1 MNQPKR
7 IVECSRT
14 DNFHV
19 ERTPGVD
26 QFFKDARKF
35 PILSKE
41 EERRLLVKAKTGN
54 DEEAKDARDR
64 LIECNQLFI
73 ASIAKKMNTNGNFL
87 DLINEGNIA
96 LMIGIDEFDL
106 SKEHR
111 LMSYAVHWI
120 RKRMTDY
127 NIKYAKIVKP
137 NNANLIYTYA
147 RKARNAFFLKYERYP
162 SLEELKEVI
171 NETYHVKVS
180 YVSDLEPFVVKMIM
194 NDRERDSSEDINGGF
209 MDEYDTRTATNNI
222 DADSD
227 TNDNLEVVRNMLS
240 MLNDEQ
246 REIIERMYG
255 IGTDVEES
263 TDTIA
268 MRMGITPNRVRRV
281 ANIAIKEMRKKSRN
295 IAI

>member
-7 IVECSRT
+7 IVDCNKT

-19 ERTPGVD
+19 ERTPIID

-35 PILSKE
+35 PVLSKE
-41 EERRLLVKAKTGN
+41 EERRLLITAKTGKG
-54 DEEAKDARDR
+54 EEAKAARDR
-64 LIECNQLFI
+64 LIECNQLFV

-96 LMIGIDEFDL
+96 LMISIDGFDL
-106 SKEHR
+106 SKDHR

-120 RKRMTDY
+120 RKRMTEY

-147 RKARNAFFLKYERYP
+147 RKARNAFVLKHERYP

-194 NDRERDSSEDINGGF
+194 GDRERDTDTDINSGF
-209 MDEYDTRTATNNI
+209 MDEYDTKTATNNV

-227 TNDNLEVVRNMLS
+227 SKDNTEVVHDMLS
-240 MLNDEQ
+240 MLNAEQ

-268 MRMGITPNRVRRV
+268 MQMGISPNRVRRV
-281 ANIAIKEMRKKSRN
+281 ANIAINEMRKKSRN